1 MTQRPLDGT
10 GKGDTATAPPG
21 AHASVQSHRFRDAT
35 GLREGTRLQKLGGP
49 LSVSLLVALLIV
61 LSMSLAR
68 GSDAS
73 DWAPLIGLIAA
84 TCFIYW
90 QLRQQQA
97 ELAVRKNIELALRES
112 EDRYSRI
119 FRSSPVAIIVQSA
132 DDRVVLDVNPA
143 FERLYGYERDEYV
156 GTVNDYSLWDDPAER
171 SRLARE
177 VVQHGCVTGFQA
189 RGTRKDGSTFNA
201 LVAVSLE
208 GVGPGQIVVS
218 NIADVSTETRAR
230 DAARQSQELFTK
242 AFDFSPMNMTITR
255 VSDGMFLAVNA
266 AEDLVQGYE
275 ASELLG
281 RTSLDAGA
289 WLNPSDR
296 QTFFDQLNSN
306 GQVLRYETQMRHK
319 NGHLVDCMLW
329 GVIVDI
335 AGEPC
340 VLSSTINTT
349 KEKRRERQLLELAR
363 GVAGE
368 TGERFFHQ
376 LVEHLA
382 RALDADMVMAG
393 EVQDGGYVRSLGF
406 IKDGAQMPPTTFA
419 TAGTTMGAVLAR
431 AGLYTY
437 EEGMSGDLPD
447 EPLIAGTY
455 ASHVTH
461 VTYATY
467 AAIALSDDDGTPI
480 GILKAAWR
488 NPLQTSGD
496 REALFSIFAS
506 RCNAELVRLRRD
518 REILRLNETLEQR
531 VKARTSELQASN
543 AELESFSYSVSHDL
557 KAPLSSIDGFT
568 ALLLRRMGARMD
580 AEEQRMFERVR
591 TNVARMHELITAL
604 LSLAQVSRYKLERQ
618 QVDLSVMAR
627 DWFDAELAR
636 EPQREVQTSVQQGVL
651 VQADKRMA
659 RIVLENLLGNA
670 WKYTRKKQQA
680 RIEFGVQVKDGV
692 PELFVRDNGVGFDMD
707 HAAHL
712 FKPFHRLQNVSDYD
726 GSGIGLATVHRI
738 LERHG
743 GHIRADSRV
752 DEGAGFYFSFE
763 PREEAG

>member
-10 GKGDTATAPPG
+10 DKGETDTAPPG
-21 AHASVQSHRFRDAT
+21 AHASVQSYRVSEAI
-35 GLREGTRLQKLGGP
+35 GLRKGTRLQKLGGP
-49 LSVSLLVALLIV
+49 LSVSLLVALLV
-61 LSMSLAR
+61 LLSMSLAK
-68 GSDAS
+68 GKGAS

-90 QLRQQQA
+90 QLREQQA
-97 ELAVRKNIELALRES
+97 ELAARKKIEQALRLS

-143 FERLYGYERDEYV
+143 FERLYGYERGEYV
-156 GTVNDYSLWDDPAER
+156 GTVNDYSLWDNPAER

-177 VVQHGCVTGFQA
+177 VMQHGRVTGFQT
-189 RGTRKDGSTFNA
+189 RGKRKDGSTFDA

-208 GVGPGQIVVS
+208 GAGPGQIVVS
-218 NIADVSTETRAR
+218 NIADVSAETRAR

-296 QTFFDQLNSN
+296 QQFFDQLRRT
-306 GQVLRYETQMRHK
+306 GKVLRYETQMRHK
-319 NGHLVDCMLW
+319 EGHLVDCMLW
-329 GVIVDI
+329 AVIVDI

-340 VLSSTINTT
+340 VLSSTLNTT
-349 KEKRRERQLLELAR
+349 EEKRRETQLLELAR
-363 GVAGE
+363 GVASA

-393 EVQDGGYVRSLGF
+393 EVQDGGYVRSLGH
-406 IKDGAQMPPTTFA
+406 IKDGAQMPPATFA
-419 TAGTTMGAVLAR
+419 TAATTMGAVLAR

-437 EEGMSGDLPD
+437 EEGMSGQFPNG
-447 EPLIAGTY
+447 PLMAG
-455 ASHVTH
+455 SH
-461 VTYATY
+461 AAY
-467 AAIALSDDDGTPI
+467 AAIALCDDDGTPI

-488 NPLQTSGD
+488 NPLQASDD
-496 REALFSIFAS
+496 RHALFSIFAS

-618 QVDLSVMAR
+618 KVDLAAMAR

-636 EPQREVQTSVQQGVL
+636 EPQRQVETIVHPDVV

-743 GHIRADSRV
+743 GYIRADSRV

-763 PREEAG
+763 QRAEAG